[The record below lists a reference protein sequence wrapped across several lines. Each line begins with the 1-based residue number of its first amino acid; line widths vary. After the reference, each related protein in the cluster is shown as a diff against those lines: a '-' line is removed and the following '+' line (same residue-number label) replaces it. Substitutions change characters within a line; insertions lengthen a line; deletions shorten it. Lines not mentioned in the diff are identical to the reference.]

1 MGDHQ
6 LGSGLQEIAEK
17 IDQLIPP
24 GERDDPIDPA
34 IPELGTKRNLLAFA
48 PGRSVE
54 KEMSERI
61 WKHAW
66 GTVNYGLSHTS
77 VCESTRHVANE
88 LITWDPSGQQDQP
101 RGGTERR
108 LATRHPGF
116 GIHHFLRRQPLGG
129 GFPHGRYG
137 PQI

>member
-1 MGDHQ
+1 MIHF
-6 LGSGLQEIAEK
+6 GSSILLKRVGPRNSGQWEAIRWEQAFSEIAAK
-17 IDQLIPP
+17 INEQIPLA
-24 GERDDPIDPA
+24 ERDQYIDPTM
-34 IPELGTKRNLLAFA
+34 PELGTKRNQLAFA

-88 LITWDPSGQQDQP
+88 LITWDPEGTKNSLGAGRTAGWQDRYL
-101 RGGTERR
+101 RG
-108 LATRHPGF
+108 
-116 GIHHFLRRQPLGG
+116 
-129 GFPHGRYG
+129 
-137 PQI
+137 